1 MKEWEDEF
9 SMYRITPAPPRESDL
24 QRYIDR
30 YLAEKDKKYF
40 DWFLHYFERIVNE
53 KAMGIVQDYAM
64 AGYFSDIKQA
74 YAMGM
79 WAALQKYDPNRGVPF
94 IVYKEYAAMR
104 AVYDYLRTAKAQLS
118 IPNIDE
124 YRLLRKIMRL
134 YAEHG
139 NKYDEDTLR
148 LIAGQADISEKAVR
162 EMIQAGLRNTEFVE
176 YYRTYADEDSEEGQ
190 EEIAYDSTSE
200 TETLFFRLERANAVM
215 AAFESLDY
223 RERAVVSAHLGFC
236 MECYSTEYIDENDL
250 DENGRPIRK
259 ERKPV
264 PFIDIAI
271 DHALS
276 SPDTADKIYR
286 RALRK
291 MKEDLEKQ
299 GLD

>member
-1 MKEWEDEF
+1 MEEWEDEF
-9 SMYRITPAPPRESDL
+9 TMYRITPAPPRESDL

-40 DWFLHYFERIVNE
+40 GWFLHYYERIINE

-64 AGYFSDIKQA
+64 AGHFSDVKQA

-79 WAALQKYDPNRGVPF
+79 WAALQTYDPNRGVPF

-104 AVYDYLRTAKAQLS
+104 AVHDHIRTMRNGHTV
-118 IPNIDE
+118 PTDDE
-124 YRLLRKIMRL
+124 YRRLRRAMRL
-134 YAEHG
+134 YWE
-139 NKYDEDTLR
+139 Y
-148 LIAGQADISEKAVR
+148 SEKSDPATMEKIAAELATSV
-162 EMIQAGLRNTEFVE
+162 EKTLEIIEAGLRSTRFVE
-176 YYRTYADEDSEEGQ
+176 FYRTYADVDSEEGQ

-236 MECYSTEYIDENDL
+236 MECYSTKDKGE
-250 DENGRPIRK
+250 
-259 ERKPV
+259 

-291 MKEDLEKQ
+291 MKENLEKQ
-299 GLD
+299 ELDEA